1 VIISFYQNI
10 DIISQNLRIQML
22 KEISKKLTM
31 KKTFFVTQLESFFNT
46 ITQEYQEVIKAKDVE
61 NSLSQEKLNK
71 CEIDIENLVEIKN
84 KLQKSGELDKRQI
97 TTLQEEVTRLRQNSD
112 NTYNQ
117 NLASENR
124 ELKKRVES
132 KDDSQEVDQL
142 KAKIKQLQGFISKGA
157 TAYND
162 NLANQSSEKL
172 IREISE
178 SLKK

>member
-1 VIISFYQNI
+1 
-10 DIISQNLRIQML
+10 ML

-46 ITQEYQEVIKAKDVE
+46 ITQEYQEIINAKEVE
-61 NSLSQEKLNK
+61 NSLLQEKLNK
-71 CEIDIENLVEIKN
+71 HEQDIKNLVEIKN
-84 KLQKSGELDKRQI
+84 RLQKVEEIDKKRIQS
-97 TTLQEEVTRLRQNSD
+97 LQEEVSRLRQSSD

-117 NLASENR
+117 NLANENR

-132 KDDSQEVDQL
+132 KDDSAELHELRV
-142 KAKIKQLQGFISKGA
+142 KVKQLQGFISKGA

-162 NLANQSSEKL
+162 NLSNQSSEKL
-172 IREISE
+172 IQEISE